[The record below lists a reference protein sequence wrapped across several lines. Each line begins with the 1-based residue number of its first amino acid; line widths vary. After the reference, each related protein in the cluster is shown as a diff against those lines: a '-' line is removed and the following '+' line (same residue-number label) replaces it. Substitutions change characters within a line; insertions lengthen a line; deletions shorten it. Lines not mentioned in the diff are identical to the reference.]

1 MADISYRLTVYPV
14 NDPSI
19 KVIDQKFESKSDAE
33 KYAEELKGE
42 NSTLD
47 ALPFKAV
54 SMRMDEWHN
63 GDWCHVGTELLVIGR
78 D

>member
-1 MADISYRLTVYPV
+1 MSEISYRLTVFPV
-14 NDPSI
+14 GEPSN
-19 KVIDQKFESKSDAE
+19 KVIDKKFESRSDAE
-33 KYAEELKGE
+33 KYAEELRGGE
-42 NSTLD
+42 SIID

-63 GDWCHVGTELLVIGR
+63 GDWCHVSTELLVIGR